1 MGYKGEEIERQLHAT
16 YENNWLRNAQYQ
28 VRNWTSWTEI
38 SYDMVF
44 VRIIADIE
52 KVLFVWF

>member
-1 MGYKGEEIERQLHAT
+1 MGYKGEEIERQLLAT